1 MSEEHADWTV
11 SDSVGLSA
19 VVNCSARAVE
29 SDRPDGLINDP
40 LAARFVHA
48 VRIPTTLPTQVD
60 ELKGSGAAGAMV
72 ASRFGGIRAR
82 VMDDFLLAA
91 NAAGVEQAVIFSP
104 GFDTRAYRLD
114 WPSEMDFYEV
124 EQPGLLD
131 LKAKVLRE
139 ARAEPRCARHAVG
152 VDPRRDEWEFS
163 LRGAGFDATRPTA
176 WVAEGI
182 LLYLSAQGE
191 ADLFTAVHKLS
202 APGSRLAM
210 QYIAGGTDP
219 LVRRAHGADRHD
231 RDAGH
236 GHRQRQ
242 LEHRTPA
249 GRATRL
255 RAAGWEVRLDS
266 VMDRGLALGVS
277 LYEEFSAVGDDAG
290 IEFPVSDEPDGFLF
304 GTLPR

>member
-11 SDSVGLSA
+11 SDTVGLSA

-60 ELKGSGAAGAMV
+60 ELRGSGAAGAMV

-139 ARAEPRCARHAVG
+139 AHAQPRCARHAVG

-210 QYIAGGTDP
+210 QYMPAELIHWFAEHTALTDTTSTLGTDIGSVNWNTEP
-219 LVRRAHGADRHD
+219 
-231 RDAGH
+231 
-236 GHRQRQ
+236 RQAA
-242 LEHRTPA
+242 PD
-249 GRATRL
+249 RL

>member
-1 MSEEHADWTV
+1 MSEGHAGWTV
-11 SDSVGLSA
+11 SDTVGLSA
-19 VVNCSARAVE
+19 VINCAARAVE
-29 SDRPDGLINDP
+29 SDRPDHLINDP
-40 LAARFVHA
+40 LAAHFVHA
-48 VRIPTTLPTQVD
+48 VRIRPTLPTRVD
-60 ELKGSGAAGAMV
+60 ELERSGAAGAMV

-91 NAAGVEQAVIFSP
+91 NAAGIDQAVIFSP

-124 EQPGLLD
+124 EQPGLLS
-131 LKAKVLRE
+131 LKDTVLHE
-139 ARAEPRCARHAVG
+139 AGAEPRCARHTAG
-152 VDPRRDEWEFS
+152 VDPRQDEWESS
-163 LRGAGFDATRPTA
+163 LRSAGFDPTRPAA

-191 ADLFTAVHKLS
+191 ADLFTAIHKLS

-210 QYIAGGTDP
+210 QYMPADLIHWFAAHTALTDTTELLGVDIGSVNWNTEP
-219 LVRRAHGADRHD
+219 
-231 RDAGH
+231 
-236 GHRQRQ
+236 RQAAPAR
-242 LEHRTPA
+242 LE
-249 GRATRL
+249 
-255 RAAGWEVRLDS
+255 AAGWGVRLDS

-277 LYEEFSAVGDDAG
+277 LHEEFSAVGSDAG